1 MQLRVSIDRAGYD
14 QSAIISGIHFNLQE
28 GQLLAVI
35 GPNGSGKTTLI
46 RAISQV
52 LPYVTG
58 QLHINGADLM
68 QASDNSR
75 ARLMAVVPQS
85 TYVPPSFLVQEV
97 VLMGRTP
104 YMNWNGKASR
114 EDDKFVRE
122 AMEQTDVEKYKDQMC
137 GELSAGERQ
146 RVILA
151 RALAQNTPV
160 LLMDEPTSH
169 LDLRYQIE
177 FLELARTLCLN
188 YGKTVLVAMHDLNLA
203 ARFGDLILAM
213 ENGKTA
219 AFGSVEE
226 ILQADILSTIYGLPI
241 DVLRSPEN
249 KHTLITPS

>member
-14 QSAIISGIHFNLQE
+14 QSATISDIHFNLQE

-68 QASDNSR
+68 QVSDNSR

-122 AMEQTDVEKYKDQMC
+122 AMEQTDVEKFKDQMC

-188 YGKTVLVAMHDLNLA
+188 NGKTVLVAMHDLNLA

-219 AFGSVEE
+219 TFGSVEE

-241 DVLRSPEN
+241 DVLRSPKN

>member
-1 MQLRVSIDRAGYD
+1 MQLRVSIDQAGYD
-14 QSAIISGIHFNLQE
+14 QSATIRNIHFTLQE

-52 LPYVTG
+52 LPFDEG
-58 QLHINGADLM
+58 QYHINGTNLKE
-68 QASDNSR
+68 ASEISR
-75 ARLMAVVPQS
+75 AQLMAVVPQS
-85 TYVPPSFLVQEV
+85 TYVPPSFLVREV

-104 YMNWNGKASR
+104 YMNWNGKSSR
-114 EDDKFVRE
+114 VDEKFVQK
-122 AMEQTDVEKYKDQMC
+122 AMEQTDVKKFEDQLC

-177 FLELARTLCLN
+177 FLELTRTLGIN
-188 YGKTVLVAMHDLNLA
+188 NGKTVLVAMHDLNLA
-203 ARFGDLILAM
+203 ARFGDLFLAM
-213 ENGKTA
+213 KNGSTDS
-219 AFGSVEE
+219 FGSAQDVLLPEK
-226 ILQADILSTIYGLPI
+226 LSEIYGLAVRVIKLPNGGSTVVI
-241 DVLRSPEN
+241 PQ
-249 KHTLITPS
+249 

>member
-1 MQLRVSIDRAGYD
+1 MQLRVSIDQAGYD
-14 QSAIISGIHFNLQE
+14 QSAIIRNIHFTLQE

-52 LPYVTG
+52 LPYGEG
-58 QLHINGADLM
+58 QYYINGTNLM
-68 QASDNSR
+68 EANENSR

-85 TYVPPSFLVQEV
+85 TYVPPSFLVREV

-114 EDDKFVRE
+114 VDEKFVQE
-122 AMEQTDVEKYKDQMC
+122 AMDQTDVKQFENQLC

-177 FLELARTLCLN
+177 FLELTRTLGLN
-188 YGKTVLVAMHDLNLA
+188 NGKTVLVAMHDLNLA
-203 ARFGDLILAM
+203 ARFGDLFLAM
-213 ENGKTA
+213 KNGTTSA
-219 AFGSVEE
+219 YGSVRDVLLPEK
-226 ILQADILSTIYGLPI
+226 LSEIYGLAVRVINLPDGGSTVVI
-241 DVLRSPEN
+241 PQ
-249 KHTLITPS
+249 

>member
-1 MQLRVSIDRAGYD
+1 MQLRVSIDQAGYD
-14 QSAIISGIHFNLQE
+14 QSATIKNIHFTLQE

-52 LPYVTG
+52 LPYSVG
-58 QLHINGADLM
+58 QYHINGTNLKEA
-68 QASDNSR
+68 NENRR

-85 TYVPPSFLVQEV
+85 TYVPPSFLVREV

-114 EDDKFVRE
+114 EDEKFVQE
-122 AMEQTDVEKYKDQMC
+122 AMEQTDVIKFENQLC

-177 FLELARTLCLN
+177 FLELTRTLSLID
-188 YGKTVLVAMHDLNLA
+188 GKTVLVAMHDLNLA
-203 ARFGDLILAM
+203 ARFSDLILAM

-241 DVLRSPEN
+241 DVLRSSEN

>member
-1 MQLRVSIDRAGYD
+1 MQLRVSINKAGYG
-14 QSAIISGIHFNLQE
+14 QSATIKNIHFTLRE

-52 LPYVTG
+52 LPYDNG
-58 QLHINGADLM
+58 QYHINGTNLKEA
-68 QASDNSR
+68 NENNR

-85 TYVPPSFLVQEV
+85 TYVPPSFRVREV

-104 YMNWNGKASR
+104 YMNWNGKTSQ
-114 EDDKFVRE
+114 EDEEFVQE
-122 AMEQTDVEKYKDQMC
+122 AMEQTDVIKFENKLC

-177 FLELARTLCLN
+177 FLELTRTLGLN
-188 YGKTVLVAMHDLNLA
+188 NGKTVLVAMHDLNLA

-213 ENGKTA
+213 ENGRTA
-219 AFGSVEE
+219 AFGTVEE
-226 ILQADILSTIYGLPI
+226 ILQADILSSIYGLPI
-241 DVLRSPEN
+241 DVLQTPE
-249 KHTLITPS
+249 KKYTLITPS

>member
-14 QSAIISGIHFNLQE
+14 QSATISDIHFNLQE

-52 LPYVTG
+52 LPYIQG
-58 QLHINGADLM
+58 QLFINGTDLF
-68 QASDNSR
+68 QTSENSR
-75 ARLMAVVPQS
+75 ARLIAVVPQS
-85 TYVPPSFLVQEV
+85 TYVPPSFLVREV

-104 YMNWNGKASR
+104 YMNWNGKASG
-114 EDDKFVRE
+114 EDEIFVRE
-122 AMEQTDVEKYKDQMC
+122 AMEQTDVEKFKDQLC

-177 FLELARTLCLN
+177 FLELTKTLSLN
-188 YGKTVLVAMHDLNLA
+188 DGKTVLVAMHDLNLA
-203 ARFGDLILAM
+203 ARFGDVFLAM
-213 ENGKTA
+213 KNGTTD
-219 AFGSVEE
+219 AFGSAQDVLLPEK
-226 ILQADILSTIYGLPI
+226 LSEIYGLAVRVIKLPDGGSTAVI
-241 DVLRSPEN
+241 PQ
-249 KHTLITPS
+249 

>member
-14 QSAIISGIHFNLQE
+14 HSATISDIHFNLQE
-28 GQLLAVI
+28 GRLLAVI

-58 QLHINGADLM
+58 QLHINGTDLF
-68 QASDNSR
+68 QISENTR
-75 ARLMAVVPQS
+75 AQLIAVVPQS
-85 TYVPPSFLVQEV
+85 TYVPPSFLVREV

-114 EDDKFVRE
+114 EDEDFVNK
-122 AMEQTDVEKYKDQMC
+122 AMEQTDVEKFKDQLC

-177 FLELARTLCLN
+177 FLELTRTLSLN
-188 YGKTVLVAMHDLNLA
+188 DGKTVLVAMHDLNLA
-203 ARFGDLILAM
+203 ARFSDLILAM

-249 KHTLITPS
+249 KHMLITPS

>member
-1 MQLRVSIDRAGYD
+1 MQLRVSIDQAGYD
-14 QSAIISGIHFNLQE
+14 HSATISGIHFNLKE

-52 LPYVTG
+52 LPYVNG
-58 QLHINGADLM
+58 QLHINGTDLKQADE
-68 QASDNSR
+68 NSR

-85 TYVPPSFLVQEV
+85 TYVPPSFLVREV

-104 YMNWNGKASR
+104 YMNWNGKATR
-114 EDDKFVRE
+114 EDEKFVSE
-122 AMEQTDVEKYKDQMC
+122 AMEQTDVEKFKHQLC
-137 GELSAGERQ
+137 SELSAGERQ

-177 FLELARTLCLN
+177 FLELTRTLSQN
-188 YGKTVLVAMHDLNLA
+188 EGKTVLVAMHDLNLA

-213 ENGKTA
+213 ENGKTS
-219 AFGSVEE
+219 AFGPVEE
-226 ILQADILSTIYGLPI
+226 ILQAGILSTIYGLPI
-241 DVLRSPEN
+241 DVLSYPGN
-249 KHTLITPS
+249 KHPLITPS

>member
-14 QSAIISGIHFNLQE
+14 HSATISDIHFNLQE
-28 GQLLAVI
+28 GRLLAVI

-58 QLHINGADLM
+58 QLHINGTDLF
-68 QASDNSR
+68 QISENTR
-75 ARLMAVVPQS
+75 AQLIAVVPQS
-85 TYVPPSFLVQEV
+85 TYVPPSFLVREV

-114 EDDKFVRE
+114 EDEDFVNK
-122 AMEQTDVEKYKDQMC
+122 AMEQTDVEKFKDQLC

-177 FLELARTLCLN
+177 FLELTRTLSLN
-188 YGKTVLVAMHDLNLA
+188 DGKTVLVAMHDLNLA
-203 ARFGDLILAM
+203 ARFSDLILAM

-241 DVLRSPEN
+241 DVLRSSEN

>member
-14 QSAIISGIHFNLQE
+14 HSATISEIHFNLQE

-52 LPYVTG
+52 LPYMTG
-58 QLHINGADLM
+58 QLHINGTDLF
-68 QASDNSR
+68 QISENTR
-75 ARLMAVVPQS
+75 ARLIAVVPQS
-85 TYVPPSFLVQEV
+85 TYVPPSFLVREV

-114 EDDKFVRE
+114 EDEDFVNE
-122 AMEQTDVEKYKDQMC
+122 AMEQTDVEKFKDQLC

-177 FLELARTLCLN
+177 FLELTRTLSLID
-188 YGKTVLVAMHDLNLA
+188 GKTVLVAMHDLNLA
-203 ARFGDLILAM
+203 ARFSDLILAM
-213 ENGKTA
+213 ENGKIA

-241 DVLRSPEN
+241 DVLRSSEN
-249 KHTLITPS
+249 KRTLITPS

>member
-1 MQLRVSIDRAGYD
+1 MQLHVSIDQAGYD
-14 QSAIISGIHFNLQE
+14 QSATISDIHFNLQE

-52 LPYVTG
+52 LPHVKG
-58 QLHINGADLM
+58 QLHINGTDLF
-68 QASDNSR
+68 QTSEISR

-85 TYVPPSFLVQEV
+85 TYVPPSFLVREV

-104 YMNWNGKASR
+104 YMNWNGKASQK
-114 EDDKFVRE
+114 DKIIVNE
-122 AMEQTDVEKYKDQMC
+122 AMEQTDVEKFKDQLC

-177 FLELARTLCLN
+177 FLELSRTLSLHD
-188 YGKTVLVAMHDLNLA
+188 GKTVLVAMHDLNLA

-241 DVLRSPEN
+241 DVLRSPEK
-249 KHTLITPS
+249 KHTLNSPS

>member
-1 MQLRVSIDRAGYD
+1 MQLRVSIDSAGYD
-14 QSAIISGIHFNLQE
+14 QSATINDIHFNLHE

-52 LPYVTG
+52 LPHIQG
-58 QLHINGADLM
+58 QLHVNGTDLL
-68 QASDNSR
+68 QTSENTR

-85 TYVPPSFLVQEV
+85 TYVPPSFLVREV

-104 YMNWNGKASR
+104 YMNWNGKASK
-114 EDDKFVRE
+114 EDEIFVRE
-122 AMEQTDVEKYKDQMC
+122 AMEQTDIEKFKDQLC

-177 FLELARTLCLN
+177 FLELTKTLSIN
-188 YGKTVLVAMHDLNLA
+188 DGKIVLIAMHDLNLA
-203 ARFGDLILAM
+203 ARFGDLFLAM
-213 ENGKTA
+213 KNGTTD
-219 AFGSVEE
+219 AFGSAWDVLLPEK
-226 ILQADILSTIYGLPI
+226 LSEIYGLAVRVIKLPDGGSTVVI
-241 DVLRSPEN
+241 PQ
-249 KHTLITPS
+249 

>member
-1 MQLRVSIDRAGYD
+1 
-14 QSAIISGIHFNLQE
+14 
-28 GQLLAVI
+28 
-35 GPNGSGKTTLI
+35 
-46 RAISQV
+46 
-52 LPYVTG
+52 
-58 QLHINGADLM
+58 
-68 QASDNSR
+68 
-75 ARLMAVVPQS
+75 
-85 TYVPPSFLVQEV
+85 
-97 VLMGRTP
+97 
-104 YMNWNGKASR
+104 
-114 EDDKFVRE
+114 
-122 AMEQTDVEKYKDQMC
+122 MEQTDVEKFRDQLC

-177 FLELARTLCLN
+177 FLELTRTLSLHD
-188 YGKTVLVAMHDLNLA
+188 GKTVLVAMHDLNLA

-241 DVLRSPEN
+241 DVLRSPKK

>member
-1 MQLRVSIDRAGYD
+1 MQLRVSIEKAGYD
-14 QSAIISGIHFNLQE
+14 QSTVISNIHFNLQE

-52 LPYVTG
+52 LPFIKG
-58 QLHINGADLM
+58 QLHINGTDLF
-68 QASDNSR
+68 QTNENRR
-75 ARLMAVVPQS
+75 ARLMSVVPQS

-104 YMNWNGKASR
+104 YMNWNGKASPQ
-114 EDDKFVRE
+114 DKRFVRE
-122 AMEQTDVEKYKDQMC
+122 AMEQTNVEKFKNQMC

-169 LDLRYQIE
+169 LDLRYQVE
-177 FLELARTLCLN
+177 FLELTRKLGRDR
-188 YGKTVLVAMHDLNLA
+188 GKTVLVAMHDLNLA

-213 ENGKTA
+213 ESGKTA
-219 AFGSVEE
+219 AFGSVKE
-226 ILQADILSTIYGLPI
+226 ILQPDTLSAIYGLPI
-241 DVLRSPEN
+241 DIFQSPEN
-249 KHTLITPS
+249 KHILIIPS